1 MATEQNSTLALLVVV
16 YGGPRALTLLE
27 DPACRRI
34 ACPNVLFG
42 QHCQTLYAK
51 NTGYR
56 TSSKALQPII
66 MLGGGVGGGRVEGGE
81 EEGRR
86 GEREGRG
93 EREEGEGDGGLDER
107 RRELK
112 GDFERKGAT
121 GTRRGIRYW
130 SRV

>member
-34 ACPNVLFG
+34 ACLNVLFR

-56 TSSKALQPII
+56 TSSKALQPVI
-66 MLGGGVGGGRVEGGE
+66 MLGGGVVEEGLREEKKKGGGGDVKERGS
-81 EEGRR
+81 GRM
-86 GEREGRG
+86 EREMGAWMS
-93 EREEGEGDGGLDER
+93 GG
-107 RRELK
+107 
-112 GDFERKGAT
+112 G
-121 GTRRGIRYW
+121 
-130 SRV
+130 S